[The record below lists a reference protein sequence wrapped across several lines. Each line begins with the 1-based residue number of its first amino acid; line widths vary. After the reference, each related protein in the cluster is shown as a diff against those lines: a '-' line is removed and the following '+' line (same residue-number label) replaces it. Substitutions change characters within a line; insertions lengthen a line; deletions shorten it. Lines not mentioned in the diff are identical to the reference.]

1 MTDATSSGD
10 LAATLRLLWR
20 RHLPTDASPRRGP
33 RRGLSVDTIVDEAV
47 SLADSDGLSALTM
60 RRLAERLDV
69 RPMSLY
75 TYVPGRAEL
84 LDLMLD
90 DAYAAMPRPPFADAP
105 WQQRVRSVAAGNL
118 DLYERHPWAAEL
130 STQRPPLGP
139 GQMAKYEYELSA
151 FTDSG
156 LDDVAIDDAL
166 TFLLGFV
173 RSASRDMHS
182 ARMNERASGGDDQ
195 QWWDAVGPLFSQ
207 LIDTRAYPLAE
218 RIGAAAGAAHASA
231 HDAHHAYR
239 FGLERT
245 MDALERLAAG
255 HAADEG

>member
-10 LAATLRLLWR
+10 PAATLRLLWR
-20 RHLPTDASPRRGP
+20 NHLPTDLIPRRGP
-33 RRGLSVDTIVDEAV
+33 RRGLSVDALVDEAIA
-47 SLADSDGLSALTM
+47 LADADGLPALTM
-60 RRLAERLDV
+60 RRLADRLDV

-90 DAYAAMPRPPFADAP
+90 HAYAGMARPSFDDSP
-105 WQQRVRSVAAGNL
+105 WQQRVRAIAADNL
-118 DLYERHPWAAEL
+118 DLFGRHPWAAHV

-151 FTDSG
+151 FTGSG
-156 LDDVAIDDAL
+156 LDDVATDDAL
-166 TFLLGFV
+166 TYLLGFV
-173 RSASRDMHS
+173 RSAARDIDD
-182 ARMNERASGGDDQ
+182 ARATKQASGGDDQ
-195 QWWDAVGPLFSQ
+195 RWWDAVGPLFSQ
-207 LIDTRAYPLAE
+207 LVDTRSYPLAE
-218 RIGAAAGAAHASA
+218 RVGAAAGAARASA

-245 MDALERLAAG
+245 MAALELLASSRPR
-255 HAADEG
+255 

>member
-1 MTDATSSGD
+1 M
-10 LAATLRLLWR
+10 
-20 RHLPTDASPRRGP
+20 
-33 RRGLSVDTIVDEAV
+33 
-47 SLADSDGLSALTM
+47 LADADGLTALTM

-90 DAYAAMPRPPFADAP
+90 DAYAAMPRPPFADVP
-105 WQQRVRSVAAGNL
+105 WQQRVRAIAAGNL
-118 DLYERHPWAAEL
+118 DLFERHPWAAEL

-139 GQMAKYEYELSA
+139 GQMVKYDYELSA
-151 FTDSG
+151 FTGSG
-156 LDDVAIDDAL
+156 LDDVATDDAL
-166 TFLLGFV
+166 TYLLGFV
-173 RSASRDMHS
+173 RNASRDIHS
-182 ARMNERASGGDDQ
+182 ARANERAGGGDDQ
-195 QWWDAVGPLFSQ
+195 QWWDAVEPLFSQ
-207 LIDTRAYPLAE
+207 IDTSAYPLAE

-245 MDALERLAAG
+245 MDALEQLAAR
-255 HAADEG
+255 AAENS